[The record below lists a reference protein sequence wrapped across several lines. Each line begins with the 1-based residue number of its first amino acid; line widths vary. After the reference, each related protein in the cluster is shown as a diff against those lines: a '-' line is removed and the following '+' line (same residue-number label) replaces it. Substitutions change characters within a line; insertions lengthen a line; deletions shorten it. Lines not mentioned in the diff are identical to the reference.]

1 MTDSS
6 MQSVLMEALVDGDVQ
21 AFERIYDLL
30 SVLTYEICRHHLD
43 SEAAADEAMHGL
55 WLYIWQNA
63 AMLSSYGDSPWAIIT
78 ATAEHH
84 AQFHATTERIARTAV
99 S

>member
-1 MTDSS
+1 
-6 MQSVLMEALVDGDVQ
+6 MQGTLMAAVVAGDAV

-30 SVLTYEICRHHLD
+30 SVYTYEICRHYLD
-43 SEAAADEAMHGL
+43 SPTAIDEAMRGL

-63 AMLSSYGDSPWAIIT
+63 AMLSTRGDSPWAIIA

-84 AQFHATTERIARTAV
+84 AQFHATTEQIARSVVA
-99 S
+99 